1 LPAADTTSLRADKWL
16 WHTRLVK
23 SRTLAASLIEN
34 GALRINR
41 QKITKPAIPVRPG
54 DILTFYHA
62 GRVHTVEVVAL
73 GKRRGPA
80 SEARL
85 LYADLS
91 DTTDAGCAQSTHG
104 ELNEDA

>member
-1 LPAADTTSLRADKWL
+1 MPQPDAASLRVDKWL
-16 WHTRLVK
+16 WHSRLVK
-23 SRTLAASLIEN
+23 SRTIAATLIES

-41 QKITKPAIPVRPG
+41 QKTTKPAAPVRPG
-54 DILTFYHA
+54 DILTFFHA
-62 GRVHTVEVVAL
+62 GRVHTVEVLAL

-91 DTTDAGCAQSTHG
+91 ATTGAGCAQSTHG
-104 ELNEDA
+104 EQNGDA